1 MSVVQAESGAAK
13 QLSGHAHAG
22 WPSQPAAG
30 PRGVRGV
37 SFQPHGAHRQASGA
51 VFVAVNS

>member
-22 WPSQPAAG
+22 WPSEPAAG